1 VVRRPPISPRLRVPD
16 QVAEL
21 IRKFHPQLKRKIRS
35 ALERIQL
42 NPQSGKQ
49 LRDEL
54 TGLRSYRVG
63 RLRIIYRTS
72 PRNTID
78 IPAIG
83 PRRFI
88 YEETYRLI
96 KKNQKNPTG

>member
-1 VVRRPPISPRLRVPD
+1 MRRPPISLRLRVPD

-21 IRKFHPQLKRKIRS
+21 IRKSHPQLKHKIRS

-42 NPQSGKQ
+42 NPQSGKE

-54 TGLRSYRVG
+54 TGLRSYRVS
-63 RLRIIYRTS
+63 RFRIIYRTS
-72 PRNTID
+72 SRNTID
-78 IPAIG
+78 IIAIG
-83 PRRFI
+83 PRRLV

-96 KKNQKNPTG
+96 KKNQKNPIG